1 MKKLSGYKTLLF
13 NLFLIVVA
21 QWSEVRDM
29 IMVLFK
35 DNTTIA
41 LTVIGVVGILLR
53 FATNSAVAS
62 LWITKEEQDGK

>member
-1 MKKLSGYKTLLF
+1 MKKMSGYKTLLF

-29 IMVLFK
+29 VMALFK
-35 DNTTIA
+35 DNTTVA

-53 FATNSAVAS
+53 LATHSSVAS